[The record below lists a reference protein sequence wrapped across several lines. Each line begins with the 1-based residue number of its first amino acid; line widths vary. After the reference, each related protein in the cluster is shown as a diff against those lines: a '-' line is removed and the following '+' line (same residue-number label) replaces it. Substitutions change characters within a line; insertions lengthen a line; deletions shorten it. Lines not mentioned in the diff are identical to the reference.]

1 MRKKIYVLIM
11 LLPAWSCSD
20 GSLASKE
27 AMVDIDEFKVFE
39 LKRQAPKVRMIDL
52 IEEVEIMRLEETD
65 QSRLAFVTDL
75 QQVGEKLV
83 FRGSKEET
91 IYFFLSKQTI
101 YQVLTI

>member
-1 MRKKIYVLIM
+1 MKKSTNICVL
-11 LLPAWSCSD
+11 LLLLAVFSCSD
-20 GSLASKE
+20 GNLAGKE

-39 LKRQAPKVRMIDL
+39 LKRQAPKVRLVDL

-75 QQVGEKLV
+75 QQEGEMLV

-91 IYFFLSKQTI
+91 IYFFF
-101 YQVLTI
+101 